1 MKERLLQIA
10 RKRFHLPKAEDWK
23 RAYEHF
29 SVAERAVFLGLFA
42 LCIGSLL
49 AIFSAINSYLTVEV
63 PIHGG
68 SVTEGVIGSPRFINP
83 LLAVSDAD
91 RDISSLVYSGLLRA
105 TPEGA
110 LQPDLAESY
119 TISDDGLTYTFKL
132 RSDIH
137 FHDGYPVTAEDVE
150 FTVLRTQDPALKS
163 PKRANW
169 DSVRVERVNE
179 QEIRF
184 ILKQAYAP
192 FLENATLGIL
202 PKHLWK
208 NASPEEF
215 ALSFLNI
222 EPVGSGPYQIGTITR
237 NASGLPE
244 RYDLLSYKDYALGE
258 PYVASLSFLFYPN
271 EAAVIDALDKG
282 DITSANSLPPE
293 DALKLKLRST
303 TIVRTPLPRIFAV
316 FFNQNQN
323 AVLLNREVR
332 VALDQ
337 AVDKQAI
344 VDTVLHG
351 FGVVADGP
359 LPSGVLK
366 GNQENASSS
375 TRVTEARKTLEDAGW
390 TWNADEK
397 VMEKRSKKN
406 TQTLELSLSTSNAP
420 ELKQS
425 AEMIKTAWEELGAKV
440 TLQIFETGDLN
451 QNVIRPRRY
460 DALLFGQIIGR
471 DLDLFAFWHSSQRN
485 DPGLNIALYT
495 NIKADRLL
503 SSARST
509 ADMRERLSLYRSV
522 AAEVEKDV
530 PAVFLYSP
538 DFIYLVPK
546 ELKGVEI
553 ERLTTPS
560 ERFLGVEKW
569 YIETERVWTFLANR

>member
-1 MKERLLQIA
+1 MKERLLHIA

-29 SVAERAVFLGLFA
+29 SLAEKIAFFGLFA
-42 LCIGSLL
+42 LCIGALL
-49 AIFSAINSYLTVEV
+49 SMLSAINSYISTDV
-63 PIHGG
+63 PVRGG
-68 SVTEGVIGSPRFINP
+68 ALVEGVIGSPRFINP

-91 RDISSLVYSGLLRA
+91 RDLSALVYSGLLRA
-105 TPEGA
+105 TPQGG

-119 TISDDGLTYTFKL
+119 EISEDGLTYTFKL
-132 RSDIH
+132 REDIH

-179 QEIRF
+179 REIRF
-184 ILKQAYAP
+184 TLKQAYAP

-222 EPVGSGPYQIGTITR
+222 EPVGSGPYQVDTITR

-244 RYDLLSYKDYALGE
+244 RYDLASFSGYALGE
-258 PYVASLSFLFYPN
+258 PYVASISFQFYPN
-271 EAAVIDALDKG
+271 EAAVIEALKKG

-293 DALKLKLRST
+293 DALALKLRDAA
-303 TIVRTPLPRIFAV
+303 IVRTPLPRIFAV

-323 AVLLNREVR
+323 PVLLNREVR
-332 VALDQ
+332 VALDA

-351 FGVVADGP
+351 FGVVAEGP
-359 LPSGVLK
+359 LPAGVLK
-366 GNQENASSS
+366 EATPFASS
-375 TRVTEARKTLEDAGW
+375 TERIAEARAGLEAAGW
-390 TWNADEK
+390 SWNEAEQVLEK
-397 VMEKRSKKN
+397 KSKKDV
-406 TQTLELSLSTSNAP
+406 QRLALSLSTSNAP

-425 AEMIKTAWEELGAKV
+425 AEMIKAAWEKLGAKV

-503 SSARST
+503 SSARAT
-509 ADMRERLSLYRSV
+509 ADTRERLSLYRSV
-522 AAEVEKDV
+522 ASEVEKDV

-538 DFIYLVPK
+538 DFIYLVP
-546 ELKGVEI
+546 ESLKGVKT

-560 ERFLGVEKW
+560 ERFLGVEQW
-569 YIETERVWTFLANR
+569 YIETESVWQFLTRN

>member
-1 MKERLLQIA
+1 VKERLLTIA

-29 SVAERAVFLGLFA
+29 SLAERVIFLGLFA
-42 LCIGSLL
+42 LCVGALL
-49 AIFSAINSYLTVEV
+49 SIFATINSYITVEV
-63 PIHGG
+63 PLHGG
-68 SVTEGVIGSPRFINP
+68 AISEGVIGSPRFINP

-91 RDISSLVYSGLLRA
+91 RDISAIVYSGLLRA
-105 TPEGA
+105 TPEGR
-110 LQPDLAESY
+110 LESDLAESY
-119 TISDDGLTYTFKL
+119 TISEDGLTYTFKL
-132 RSDIH
+132 RENIN
-137 FHDGYPVTAEDVE
+137 FHDGYPVTTEDVE
-150 FTVLRTQDPALKS
+150 FTVLRAQDPSLKS

-169 DSVRVERVNE
+169 DSVQVERVNE
-179 QEIRF
+179 REIRF

-215 ALSFLNI
+215 TLSFLNI
-222 EPVGSGPYQIGTITR
+222 EPVGSGPYQVESIAR
-237 NASGLPE
+237 NPSGLPE
-244 RYDLLSYKDYALGE
+244 RYDLSSFSGYALGE
-258 PYVASLSFLFYPN
+258 PYVATISFLFYPN
-271 EAAVIDALDKG
+271 EAAIIDGIKKG
-282 DITSANSLPPE
+282 NITSANSLPPDE
-293 DALKLKLRST
+293 ALKLKLNNT
-303 TIVRTPLPRIFAV
+303 EIIRTPLPRIFAV

-323 AVLLNREVR
+323 PVLLNREVR
-332 VALDQ
+332 VALDR

-344 VDTVLHG
+344 IDTVLHG
-351 FGVVADGP
+351 FGVVAGGP
-359 LPSGVLK
+359 LPSGVLTQTK
-366 GNQENASSS
+366 AVAS
-375 TRVTEARKTLEDAGW
+375 TTARVAEARALLEGAGW
-390 TWNADEK
+390 TWNAAEK
-397 VMEKRSKKN
+397 VLEKRNKKEVE
-406 TQTLELSLSTSNAP
+406 TLTISLSTSNAP

-425 AEMIKTAWEELGAKV
+425 AEMIKSAWEELGARV

-503 SSARST
+503 SSART
-509 ADMRERLSLYRSV
+509 AADLRERLSLYRSV
-522 AAEVEKDV
+522 ATEVEKDV

-546 ELKGVEI
+546 GLKGVEI
-553 ERLTTPS
+553 DRLTTPS

-569 YIETERVWTFLANR
+569 YIETERVWQFLTKR